1 MSKANDEIKRRLAN
15 KLKQKITDSAGFSV
29 APIHPKKLSNRSKS
43 KILYT
48 FIVFLLVLIPV
59 STFSFVVQSF
69 RSEEKTVSA
78 SRVSSSESSALSS
91 NSSARTASSLSSE
104 NSSTPSIKEI
114 LPATAILDIPLGKQI
129 YNLSC
134 EAATLQ
140 MALKYYSIDVSQD
153 KLLLDF
159 GVSQPMVMQTVNDK
173 IIWGDPDDGFVGDVR
188 GTFTGTRDGVTS
200 LRFGT
205 GLGINNGPVA
215 KAARKYKPASQEI
228 DGATIDQV
236 KLALV
241 NKNPVMMW
249 HRRDDIHQES
259 MEVYTKSGKK
269 VIFQQYH
276 VNLIIGYKTNLDGSV
291 VYIINDPYFGKFE
304 LSETD
309 LVRWWSRYNTEIVIV
324 K

>member
-1 MSKANDEIKRRLAN
+1 MSRANDEIKRRLAN
-15 KLKQKITDSAGFSV
+15 KLKQKQEVSASLAV

-43 KILYT
+43 KIVYGAL
-48 FIVFLLVLIPV
+48 VFLLILIPV
-59 STFSFVVQSF
+59 TTFSFVVQSF
-69 RSEEKTVSA
+69 RSEEKFVNA
-78 SRVSSSESSALSS
+78 GKVSSSDSSTL
-91 NSSARTASSLSSE
+91 NSSLASSTSS
-104 NSSTPSIKEI
+104 SQQQFSIPTIKEI
-114 LPATAILDIPLGKQI
+114 LPASAILDVPLGKQV

-140 MALKYYSIDVSQD
+140 MALKYYGIEASQD
-153 KLLLDF
+153 QLLADF
-159 GVSQPMVMQTVNDK
+159 GISQPMVMQSVNDK
-173 IIWGDPDDGFVGDVR
+173 IIWGDPDEGFVGDVR

-259 MEVYTKSGKK
+259 MEVYTRSGKK
-269 VIFQQYH
+269 VVFQQYH
-276 VNLIIGYKTNLDGSV
+276 VNLITGYKTNPDGTV
-291 VYIINDPYFGKFE
+291 TYILNDPYFGRFE

-309 LVRWWSRYNTEIVIV
+309 LVRWWSRYDKQIVIV

>member
-1 MSKANDEIKRRLAN
+1 MSRANDEIKRRLAN
-15 KLKQKITDSAGFSV
+15 KLKQKQEVSATFGV
-29 APIHPKKLSNRSKS
+29 PPVQPKRLSNKS
-43 KILYT
+43 KLKIIYGTL
-48 FIVFLLVLIPV
+48 IFLLILIPV
-59 STFSFVVQSF
+59 CTFSFVVQSF
-69 RSEEKTVSA
+69 RSDEKVVKA
-78 SRVSSSESSALSS
+78 SKVSSSESSSL
-91 NSSARTASSLSSE
+91 NSSLASSSS
-104 NSSTPSIKEI
+104 SSQQQSSIPTIKEI
-114 LPATAILDIPLGKQI
+114 LPASAILDIPLVKQI

-140 MALKYYSIDVSQD
+140 MALRYYGIESSQD
-153 KLLLDF
+153 QLLADF
-159 GVSQPMVMQTVNDK
+159 GISQPMVMQSVNDK
-173 IIWGDPDDGFVGDVR
+173 IIWGDPDESFVGDVR
-188 GTFTGTRDGVTS
+188 GMFTGTKNGVTS

-215 KAARKYKPASQEI
+215 KTARKFKPASQEI

-249 HRRDDIHQES
+249 HRRDDSHQES
-259 MEVYTKSGKK
+259 MEVYTRSGKR

-276 VNLIIGYKTNLDGSV
+276 VNLVTGYKTNTDGAV
-291 VYIINDPYFGKFE
+291 TFILNDPYYGRLE

-309 LVRWWSRYNTEIVIV
+309 FIRWWSRYDKQIVIV